1 MLIVA
6 HRLFHDKLV
15 TLLARNRLTHN
26 IVAQQ
31 IQPKGFETMFNTLRT
46 FALLAAMTALFMVV
60 GYFIGGTGGM
70 MIAFLFAAGTNLF
83 AFWNSDKMVL
93 RMQNAV
99 PVERSRAPELYDM
112 VDVLSR
118 RAGIPTPAVY
128 VIETDQPNAFATGR
142 DPNNAAVAVS
152 SGLLRQLETREVAGV
167 VAHELAHIKNRDTLT
182 MTITATL
189 AGAISALAQFGL
201 FFGGGNNRDNP
212 LGGLGALLMVFLAPL
227 AAMLVQMAVSRTR
240 EYEADKLGAEIAGD
254 PIALASA
261 LNKIATLAGRQVNV
275 AAERNPAMAH
285 MYIINPL
292 NGQRMDNLFST
303 HPDTGNR
310 IAALQRLA
318 AEMHLDDKGPTRQ
331 PRPRAA
337 SSGRNSR
344 TGWRVPTAGRP
355 LDEGKSRGPW
365 G

>member
-1 MLIVA
+1 
-6 HRLFHDKLV
+6 
-15 TLLARNRLTHN
+15 
-26 IVAQQ
+26 
-31 IQPKGFETMFNTLRT
+31 MFNTLRT

-70 MIAFLFAAGTNLF
+70 IIALIFAAATNLF
-83 AFWNSDKMVL
+83 AFWNSDKLVL
-93 RMQNAV
+93 RMQHAV

-142 DPNNAAVAVS
+142 DPQNAAVAVS
-152 SGLLRQLETREVAGV
+152 SGLLRQLDTREVAGV

-212 LGGLGALLMVFLAPL
+212 LGGIGALLMVFLAPL

-240 EYEADKLGAEIAGD
+240 EYEADRDGAEISGD
-254 PIALASA
+254 PLALASA

-285 MYIINPL
+285 MYIVNPL

-318 AEMHLDDKGPTRQ
+318 AGGEVNDKGTRPQ
-331 PRPRAA
+331 PHPRAA
-337 SSGRNSR
+337 SPRRNTSG
-344 TGWRVPTAGRP
+344 GWRVPTAGRS
-355 LDEGKSRGPW
+355 DEQSRSRGPW

>member
-1 MLIVA
+1 MFNMFRTFV
-6 HRLFHDKLV
+6 
-15 TLLARNRLTHN
+15 LLA
-26 IVAQQ
+26 
-31 IQPKGFETMFNTLRT
+31 G
-46 FALLAAMTALFMVV
+46 MTALFMAV
-60 GYFIGGTGGM
+60 GYFIGGTSGM
-70 MIAFLFAAGTNLF
+70 MMALVFAAGTNIF
-83 AFWNSDKMVL
+83 AWWNSDKMVL

-99 PVERSRAPELYDM
+99 PVERSRAPELYEM
-112 VDVLSR
+112 VDVLSQ

-212 LGGLGALLMVFLAPL
+212 LGGIGALLMVFLAPV
-227 AAMLVQMAVSRTR
+227 AAMIVQMAVSRTR
-240 EYEADKLGAEIAGD
+240 EYEADKDGALIAGD

-285 MYIINPL
+285 MYIVNPL

-318 AEMHLDDKGPTRQ
+318 AEMSVDDKGLRPQ
-331 PRPRAA
+331 PQQRSA
-337 SSGRNSR
+337 SSGSN
-344 TGWRVPTAGRP
+344 TGGGWRVPTAGRSRN
-355 LDEGKSRGPW
+355 DRDVRGPW

>member
-1 MLIVA
+1 MFNAFRTFV
-6 HRLFHDKLV
+6 
-15 TLLARNRLTHN
+15 LLA
-26 IVAQQ
+26 
-31 IQPKGFETMFNTLRT
+31 G
-46 FALLAAMTALFMVV
+46 MTALFMAV

-70 MIAFLFAAGTNLF
+70 MIALLFAAGTNLF
-83 AFWNSDKMVL
+83 AYWNSDKMVL

-112 VDVLSR
+112 VDVLSQ
-118 RAGIPTPAVY
+118 RAGLPTPAVY

-142 DPNNAAVAVS
+142 DPRNAAVAVS
-152 SGLLRQLETREVAGV
+152 SGLLRQLDAREVAGV

-182 MTITATL
+182 MTVTATL

-212 LGGLGALLMVFLAPL
+212 LGGIGALLMVFLAPV

-240 EYEADKLGAEIAGD
+240 EYEADKDGAEISGD
-254 PIALASA
+254 PLALASA

-285 MYIINPL
+285 MYIVNPL

-303 HPDTGNR
+303 HPDTSNR

-318 AEMHLDDKGPTRQ
+318 DEMSVDDKGRRPQ
-331 PRPRAA
+331 PRPRPAQ
-337 SSGRNSR
+337 SGRDSGG
-344 TGWRVPTAGRP
+344 GWRVPTAGRTE
-355 LDEGKSRGPW
+355 DDGNVRGPW